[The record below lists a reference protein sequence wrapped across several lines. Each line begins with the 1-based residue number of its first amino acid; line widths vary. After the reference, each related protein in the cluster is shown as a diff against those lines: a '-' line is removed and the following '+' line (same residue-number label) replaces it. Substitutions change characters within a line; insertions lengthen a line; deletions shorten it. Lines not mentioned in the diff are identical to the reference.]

1 MLRTALI
8 GFGGYGARLAREI
21 VDDPNGRLSAVV
33 DIDSGTLDRA
43 SKELDLDRSNL
54 YTDERTM
61 YEETA
66 LDAVVIATPPAF
78 HDDQIHEAF
87 DRGLNVLCEKPVV
100 VRRPAAERLRDR
112 VAESDLTFMAGYQR
126 HLNPGFIRARERYQG
141 DHVPSHVVG
150 ELTQNWTAYFK
161 QGTNWRTDPDIGGRG
176 HLFSV
181 GTHVV
186 ESVLWLTGL
195 RPVAVSAEM
204 EFHDDANLIDKKSS
218 MTVRFAN
225 GAVGTFADSAVAPVT
240 REHIHVWD
248 DDGAVYLDGEGW
260 GRRALTVI
268 DATGGERQP
277 DLPYDESPTKFGVFA
292 ESALADTEPP
302 ATADDV
308 LAVTA
313 LLDAAYESAP
323 TGERVEID
331 PVSYTSRHE

>member
-8 GFGGYGARLAREI
+8 GFGGYGARLAQEI
-21 VDDPNGRLSAVV
+21 VDDPNGQLSAVV
-33 DIDSGTLDRA
+33 DVDPGTLDRA
-43 SKELDLDRSNL
+43 SKALDLDRSDL
-54 YTDERTM
+54 YTDDQTM

-66 LDAVVIATPPAF
+66 LDAVVIATPPVF
-78 HDDQIHEAF
+78 HNDQIHEAF
-87 DRGLNVLCEKPVV
+87 DRGLHVLCEKPVV
-100 VRRPAAERLRDR
+100 VRRPDAKRLRDY
-112 VAESDLTFMAGYQR
+112 VEESELTFMPGYQR
-126 HLNPGFIRARERYQG
+126 HLNPGFVAARERYQG
-141 DHVPSHVVG
+141 DHTPSHIVG

-161 QGTNWRTDPDIGGRG
+161 QGSNWRTDPDIGGRG

-186 ESVLWLTGL
+186 ESVLWMTGL
-195 RPVAVSAEM
+195 RPVAVNAEM

-218 MTVRFAN
+218 MSVRFAN

-260 GRRALTVI
+260 SHRSLTTV
-268 DATGGERQP
+268 DSTGGERQP
-277 DLPYDESPTKFGVFA
+277 DLAYGESPTKFEAFA
-292 ESALADTEPP
+292 ESVLSDTEPP

-313 LLDAAYESAP
+313 LLDAAYESAR
-323 TGERVEID
+323 TEERVEVD
-331 PVSYTSRHE
+331 PIS